1 MGLERLIVLR
11 HGDYCGK
18 KLNQNGIDQ
27 IESISEKIRD
37 IVAGRGVVV
46 LTSTAGR
53 AVHSAEIVSEYLGV
67 DAQPH
72 AILWSDD
79 EHVDDIP
86 GAYDLILSY
95 IDHAD
100 VIVVVTH
107 YEYVMD
113 LPEYFAN
120 RQLDCNLE
128 SRVIEKG
135 HAWDLNCKVPSLELV
150 CPF

>member
-1 MGLERLIVLR
+1 MELERLIVLR

-37 IVAGRGVVV
+37 IVAGREVVI

-79 EHVDDIP
+79 EHEDDMP
-86 GAYDLILSY
+86 GTYDLVQTY
-95 IDHAD
+95 IDK
-100 VIVVVTH
+100 VKVVVLVTH
-107 YEYVMD
+107 YEYVECF
-113 LPEYFAN
+113 PEYFASKY
-120 RQLDCNLE
+120 LDVDLE
-128 SRVIEKG
+128 SRVVEKG
-135 HAWDLNCKVPSLELV
+135 HAWDLNCKTSSLELV